1 MVSPAVSLPGAARPL
16 TPAAR
21 DRRFF
26 TTVAAIIAAVV
37 LVGFG
42 PTFYLRPM
50 FNPAT
55 PMRTVY
61 YVHGAIFTVW
71 VALFVTQAVLVS
83 ARRLDLHKKLGL
95 AGVVLAVLMVVTGY
109 AAAVTSA
116 RHGFRGE
123 GLPPPLVFFAV
134 PFFDLLVFS
143 TLAAAGFWMR
153 RSPVA
158 HKRLMLLSMVSI
170 LTAAIARLPY
180 VLPLGPLAFFGL
192 TDLFVVALALHDRA
206 SLGRVHPTTLWGG
219 VWLVA
224 SQIGRLVISGTAAW
238 LAFATWLT
246 R

>member
-1 MVSPAVSLPGAARPL
+1 MASPAVSLPATARPL

-26 TTVAAIIAAVV
+26 TAVAAIIAVVV

-83 ARRLDLHKKLGL
+83 ARRLDLHKKLGV
-95 AGVVLAVLMVVTGY
+95 AGVGVAVLMMVTGY
-109 AAAVTSA
+109 TAAVTSA

-123 GLPPPLVFFAV
+123 GLPPPLVFFSV
-134 PFFDLLVFS
+134 PFFDLLVFP
-143 TLAAAGFWMR
+143 TLVAAGFWMR

-158 HKRLMLLSMVSI
+158 HKRLMLLAMVSI

-180 VLPLGPLAFFGL
+180 VLPLGPLVLNVRSRSSTL
-192 TDLFVVALALHDRA
+192 TFL
-206 SLGRVHPTTLWGG
+206 
-219 VWLVA
+219 
-224 SQIGRLVISGTAAW
+224 GTAIGFFPIRDITKPFVSCS
-238 LAFATWLT
+238 LLVVSCGLDDFDHN
-246 R
+246 